1 MRPGPIPS
9 PYPPE
14 GEGKRPIGFAARR
27 VERGCIGYNVA
38 MTDRILLIED
48 DARLAEMVK
57 NYLGGAGFHVTVAP
71 KGATGIALEA
81 RETFDAVVLDLM
93 LPDMD
98 GLEICRRIRACA
110 ATPILMLTARG
121 EPEDRIAGL
130 EIGVDDYLPKPFEP
144 KELLLRMENALR
156 RWQPARRREISIGAC
171 VFDPVRGELR
181 RDGEPVKLTARERD
195 MLRLF
200 ARTPGRAITRTDLSD
215 VGGASA
221 RSVDVQVNRLRRKI
235 EPDPRHP
242 IYLQTI
248 RGEGYVLM
256 GE

>member
-1 MRPGPIPS
+1 MAALAFDMIILDVMMPGES
-9 PYPPE
+9 
-14 GEGKRPIGFAARR
+14 GMALARR
-27 VERGCIGYNVA
+27 LR
-38 MTDRILLIED
+38 
-48 DARLAEMVK
+48 
-57 NYLGGAGFHVTVAP
+57 
-71 KGATGIALEA
+71 ATS
-81 RETFDAVVLDLM
+81 DV
-93 LPDMD
+93 
-98 GLEICRRIRACA
+98 
-110 ATPILMLTARG
+110 PILMLTARG

-200 ARTPGRAITRTDLSD
+200 ALTPGRAITRTDLSD

>member
-1 MRPGPIPS
+1 MTALSGGDGEAPRPALHDDAHHVLVVDDDLRIRELLRRYLADNGYRVTTAGNAAAASARMAALAFDMIILDVMMP
-9 PYPPE
+9 
-14 GEGKRPIGFAARR
+14 GESGMALARR
-27 VERGCIGYNVA
+27 LRTTSDV
-38 MTDRILLIED
+38 
-48 DARLAEMVK
+48 
-57 NYLGGAGFHVTVAP
+57 
-71 KGATGIALEA
+71 
-81 RETFDAVVLDLM
+81 
-93 LPDMD
+93 
-98 GLEICRRIRACA
+98 
-110 ATPILMLTARG
+110 PILMLTARG

-181 RDGEPVKLTARERD
+181 RDGELVKLTARERD